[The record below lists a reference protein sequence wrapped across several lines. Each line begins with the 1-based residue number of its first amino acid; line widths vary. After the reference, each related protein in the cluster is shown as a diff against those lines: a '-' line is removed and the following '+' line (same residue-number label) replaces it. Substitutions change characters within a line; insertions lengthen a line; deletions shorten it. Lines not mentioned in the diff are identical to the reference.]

1 MLALIM
7 TKDWKVKQMDVK
19 TTFFN
24 GKLEEDVLM
33 EIPIGFK
40 GSNNLYLVC
49 KLKRMLYSLC

>member
-1 MLALIM
+1 MLALTM
-7 TKDWKVKQMDVK
+7 MRDWKVKQMDAK

-40 GSNNLYLVC
+40 GSNNSYSVC
-49 KLKRMLYSLC
+49 KLEKTFYCLC

>member
-1 MLALIM
+1 
-7 TKDWKVKQMDVK
+7 MDAK

-40 GSNNLYLVC
+40 GSNNSYLVC
-49 KLKRMLYSLC
+49 KLEKTFYCLC